1 MEIQQLITFVHAAQ
15 QESFSITAKQLG
27 YSQAAIT
34 IQIQKLEEELQTQL
48 FDRFSRKIKLT
59 PSGKMFYTHS
69 LKILN
74 AISDAKASMNNE
86 MDIKGHLTIGTTDS
100 VCSTIFPQLIEQ
112 YHNLYPN
119 VQITIVTES
128 IRELESMLKKN
139 EIDFAYLIDQE
150 WIGNQWKKIIH
161 TKEPV
166 HFITSK
172 TIQNQLPKP
181 CTLQDLLQYPFL
193 LTEKD
198 ASYRQILDSTLAKN
212 DITIEPIIETKNT
225 DLIVKCIQK
234 NMGIT
239 FLPQFIIEQG
249 DFEKIIIPDFQVD
262 VYRQVIVHSDKWISL
277 EMKTFFE
284 FLIHNQTA
292 P

>member
-1 MEIQQLITFVHAAQ
+1 MEIQQLITFIHAAQ

-34 IQIQKLEEELQTQL
+34 IQIQKLEDELQTQL

-59 PSGKMFYTHS
+59 PSGKVFYNHA

-74 AISDAKASMNNE
+74 DISDAKSAMCNE
-86 MDIKGHLTIGTTDS
+86 VDIQGHLTIGTTDS
-100 VCSTIFPQLIEQ
+100 VCSTIFPNLIEQ
-112 YHNLYPN
+112 YHALYPH
-119 VQITIVTES
+119 VKITIVTES
-128 IRELESMLKKN
+128 IPELESMLKKN

-150 WIGNQWKKIIH
+150 WTGKQWKKIIH

-166 HFITSK
+166 HFITSH
-172 TIQNQLPKP
+172 TIQKTLPNP
-181 CTLQDLLQYPFL
+181 CTIHDLLTYPFL

-198 ASYRQILDSTLAKN
+198 ASYRQLLDMTLAKEN
-212 DITIEPIIETKNT
+212 VSIDPIIETKNT
-225 DLIVKCIQK
+225 DLLVKCIQK

-239 FLPQFIIEQG
+239 FLPQFIIEHVNVDQIPIQ
-249 DFEKIIIPDFQVD
+249 DFNVE

-284 FLIHNQTA
+284 FLVSHQISQ
-292 P
+292 